1 MSKTGMAAGR
11 IDGPVYFV
19 HSDGHILLAPMS
31 DSPTPPN
38 CERHKVETLAE
49 LDRLQERMEGDMK
62 RQCQQEIE
70 RDQQVWYQ
78 KRQQIRSNLLE
89 RMKSSKCS
97 AYEREFIQLYIQIS
111 DERKRA
117 LYRNRFMAD
126 TAYFMAREFDD
137 GGAKRIAQ
145 AADLTPEEAQRRM
158 AQRG

>member
-1 MSKTGMAAGR
+1 MPNRTGMAPGR

-19 HSDGHILLAPMS
+19 HRDGHILLAPMS

-38 CERHKVETLAE
+38 CERRKVETLAE
-49 LDRLQERMEGDMK
+49 LDQLQERLENDTK

-70 RDQQVWYQ
+70 RDQRVWAN

-97 AYEREFIQLYIQIS
+97 AYEREFIQLYLQIS
-111 DERKRA
+111 DERKREV
-117 LYRNRFMAD
+117 YRNRFMAD

-145 AADLTPEEAQRRM
+145 AADLTPEEARRRM
-158 AQRG
+158 GA